1 VREPSEHAQAKIEG
15 AKLVP
20 LGQLEAHIDELDA
33 WRRKRIVI
41 HCHHGG
47 RSARACGLL
56 RDQGFEQVENLA
68 GGIDAW
74 SQSVDPSVP
83 RY

>member
-1 VREPSEHAQAKIEG
+1 MREPSEHARAKIDG

-20 LGQLEAHIDELDA
+20 LGQLEGRVHELDA
-33 WRRKRIVI
+33 WRDKRIVI

-47 RSARACGLL
+47 RSARACSLL
-56 RDQGFEQVENLA
+56 REQGFERVENLA